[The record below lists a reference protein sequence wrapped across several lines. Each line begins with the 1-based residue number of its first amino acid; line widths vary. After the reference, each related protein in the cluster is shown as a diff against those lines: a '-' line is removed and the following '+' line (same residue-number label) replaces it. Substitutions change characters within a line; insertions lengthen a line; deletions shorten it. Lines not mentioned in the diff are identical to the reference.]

1 MTVSSRTPEGMPSNC
16 PLCGATTNI
25 EYSEPAGDAQCPNC
39 GHLLW
44 ASAQLVQTFTKR
56 FEEVFGTSP
65 GAITANTRFT
75 DLGADSLD
83 AVEFVMEM
91 EEEFDI
97 NIPDDAAEHIQTI
110 GDAVRYIENYRRGKS
125 G

>member
-1 MTVSSRTPEGMPSNC
+1 MFSPY
-16 PLCGATTNI
+16 A
-25 EYSEPAGDAQCPNC
+25 
-39 GHLLW
+39 
-44 ASAQLVQTFTKR
+44 FTKR

-97 NIPDDAAEHIQTI
+97 NIPDDAGEHIQTI